1 MKIQYLYIIVVGIL
15 LGACSDFLEENSQ
28 DLMIPKSVKNYKEF
42 LYGEGLNNKVVLCEY
57 LDVMTDDAEEIINT
71 NRPAATSTD
80 TRKFWSYY
88 TWQEYPEM
96 QMDNSLL
103 EDNAWGEYY
112 HRILIANIVLD
123 HLNDMIGTY
132 AEKMDI
138 AGEAYFLRAWSYFM
152 LANLYGKPYIDE
164 AQTAKDFCVPI
175 NRAID
180 IEEKPLSRSSIKEV
194 YDLMEADIKSS
205 IASFKSAMVEKTIF
219 RPNLPTSYLL
229 ASRIALFRKSYDD
242 AIAYADSVLLSTK
255 ATLFDMTE
263 DYTIPRFLNSGN
275 CEILFS
281 YGEAPSGGLA
291 AFQYASSRR
300 AAFIPSTGLMKLY
313 VENDQRKASKLFFA
327 TEGKKPMKY
336 YGSTSDNMYP
346 HAFRLA
352 EVYLN
357 RAEAYAAKGM
367 TAEALREVNAL
378 REKRIPENYEVTAA
392 TAADA
397 FALVKDERRMEFC
410 FEAFRWFDLRRWDR
424 PKIVHRF
431 SSAENPSNYIE
442 YVLQQDDPAYTLP
455 IPQKEREM
463 NLSIEN
469 INRPQREK

>member
-123 HLNDMIGTY
+123 HLNDMAGTY
-132 AEKMDI
+132 AEKMDL

-164 AQTAKDFCVPI
+164 AQAAKDFCVPI

-263 DYTIPRFLNSGN
+263 DYTIPRWKLRN
-275 CEILFS
+275 LV
-281 YGEAPSGGLA
+281 LLW
-291 AFQYASSRR
+291 R
-300 AAFIPSTGLMKLY
+300 STIG
-313 VENDQRKASKLFFA
+313 
-327 TEGKKPMKY
+327 
-336 YGSTSDNMYP
+336 
-346 HAFRLA
+346 
-352 EVYLN
+352 
-357 RAEAYAAKGM
+357 
-367 TAEALREVNAL
+367 
-378 REKRIPENYEVTAA
+378 
-392 TAADA
+392 
-397 FALVKDERRMEFC
+397 
-410 FEAFRWFDLRRWDR
+410 
-424 PKIVHRF
+424 RF
-431 SSAENPSNYIE
+431 SRFSVRIFKACSFYSFYGIDEIVCGE
-442 YVLQQDDPAYTLP
+442 
-455 IPQKEREM
+455 
-463 NLSIEN
+463 
-469 INRPQREK
+469 